1 MTIQKHIIQ
10 CRRLESRLGWVGTI
24 HFQSL
29 WGLVWGESIRT
40 QDTFQY
46 TLGLA
51 FGHIMHISSLLCLL
65 LSSESRPTKVT
76 ALCHKVYGH

>member
-29 WGLVWGESIRT
+29 AMGESIKT
-40 QDTFQY
+40 QDMS
-46 TLGLA
+46 TL
-51 FGHIMHISSLLCLL
+51 FRIH
-65 LSSESRPTKVT
+65 
-76 ALCHKVYGH
+76 